1 MPETEIPPVPR
12 GDIYWRVST
21 RGQIIYLRKTND
33 LCKRKLVYFFVHFF
47 LLFSEKEERK
57 RTKERRKNRCDHSLK
72 IRSKSTSEFWEQ
84 VTAENAPA
92 SAFLVL
98 NLRIT
103 DETPRKCEAWASI
116 FVEMY
121 ALHFVPSLESQPF
134 KISHGLS
141 FCFLWLVSFLFLFRK
156 KKRKKV
162 TKKSFT

>member
-1 MPETEIPPVPR
+1 MIR
-12 GDIYWRVST
+12 ISRY
-21 RGQIIYLRKTND
+21 IMLK
-33 LCKRKLVYFFVHFF
+33 YFFVHFF

-103 DETPRKCEAWASI
+103 DEKARKYAMFAEKMDVKTKPTEACGRRIAQGGLI
-116 FVEMY
+116 
-121 ALHFVPSLESQPF
+121 ALIAQTSV
-134 KISHGLS
+134 
-141 FCFLWLVSFLFLFRK
+141 
-156 KKRKKV
+156 
-162 TKKSFT
+162 